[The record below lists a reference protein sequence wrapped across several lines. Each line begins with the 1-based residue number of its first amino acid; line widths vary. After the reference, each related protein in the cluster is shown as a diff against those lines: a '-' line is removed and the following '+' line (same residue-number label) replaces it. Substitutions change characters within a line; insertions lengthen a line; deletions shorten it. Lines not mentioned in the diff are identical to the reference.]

1 MDRVITRD
9 AIIDIVRR
17 EVAEVAN
24 VKGLDTDFYFT
35 ENPNQHFYS
44 VVALPHE
51 SGALGFVPL
60 AVRIDGDRV
69 IIERDTQADPLY
81 DTLREQG
88 IPDEQIV
95 LAYENDADRAHH

>member
-1 MDRVITRD
+1 MDRVINRE

-24 VKGLDTDFYFT
+24 VKGIDTDFYFA
-35 ENPNQHFYS
+35 ENPEQHFYT

-51 SGALGFVPL
+51 SRTLGLVPL
-60 AVRIDGDRV
+60 AVRIDGDKI
-69 IIERDTQADPLY
+69 IIERDTQAEPLY
-81 DTLREQG
+81 ETLREHG

-95 LAYENDADRAHH
+95 LAYEHDKAK

>member
-1 MDRVITRD
+1 MDTIIPRE

-24 VKGLDTDFYFT
+24 VKGIDTDFYFA
-35 ENPNQHFYS
+35 ENLEQHFYT

-51 SGALGFVPL
+51 SRTLGLVPL
-60 AVRIDGDRV
+60 AVRIEGNKI
-69 IIERDTQADPLY
+69 IIERDTQAEPLY
-81 DTLREQG
+81 DTLREHG

-95 LAYENDADRAHH
+95 LAYEQDKAK